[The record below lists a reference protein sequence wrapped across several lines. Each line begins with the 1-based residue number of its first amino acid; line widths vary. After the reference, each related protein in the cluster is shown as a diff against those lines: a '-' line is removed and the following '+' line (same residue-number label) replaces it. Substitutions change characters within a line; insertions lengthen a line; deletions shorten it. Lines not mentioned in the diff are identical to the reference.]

1 MNRKLVKKII
11 RTVFFLILIM
21 LMLFPLLI
29 MLNTSLQEY
38 ENIRIWPPSWFRS
51 PLQWKNYYIVIIGE
65 KSIIPAFLNTLQIS
79 SITMILCVFIGV
91 LAGYGVTRFN
101 FKGKKTYL
109 LVIMITQMFSSV
121 LLINPMYVIFRNLG
135 LLDTKLSL
143 IIADTTTALP
153 MTIWLLY
160 SYFSQI
166 PIEYEEASWMDGSS
180 RLEGIF
186 NIVFPLAIP
195 GIITAGLFAFL
206 TSWGNMLFAKTFI
219 TSPELRTVSL
229 ALTNFQELYKTTWET
244 QMAASFIT
252 MIPPFLI
259 FLFIQNKLVEGLA
272 SDGVKG

>member
-1 MNRKLVKKII
+1 MNRKFTKKLLRTALFLCII
-11 RTVFFLILIM
+11 V

-29 MLNTSLQEY
+29 MLSTSLQKY
-38 ENIRIWPPSWFRS
+38 EDIRIWPPSWFNS
-51 PLQWKNYYIVIIGE
+51 PLQWENYRTVIIGE
-65 KSIIPAFLNTLQIS
+65 KSIMPAFFNTLQIA

-91 LAGYGVTRFN
+91 LAGYGVTRFS

-186 NIVFPLAIP
+186 NIVFPLSIP

-259 FLFIQNKLVEGLA
+259 FLFIQNKLVEGIA